1 MTPQRNLRLI
11 YAAAFLRSL
20 AIGLASVLLGIYLAR
35 LGFSASRIGLLI
47 GVGLAGTAVGTLVVS
62 LWADRVGR
70 RRALAGLSLLAAA
83 GGAGVGLASGFGAL
97 LGFAFLGMLNSM
109 GRDRGAAVALEQAIV
124 PQHVPAGR
132 RTVALSWYNLILD
145 AGHALGALA
154 GALPAALEHG
164 FGLGWH
170 TSYRAAFGLY
180 VLCFLASAVL
190 YLALGSGVEVE
201 AASAPHPPAA
211 RISPESKRVVTRL
224 AALFGLDS
232 FGGGFLT
239 DALLTYWFFR
249 RFGVAEAALGPLF
262 FAAHGLN
269 MVSYPVAAWLARR
282 VGLVNTMVFTHIP
295 SSLFL
300 IAVPFAPSFF
310 WAAGLYLAR
319 AALVEM
325 DVPTRQSY
333 VLAVVRPEERTFASG
348 ITTVARNAGWVTGPP
363 LAGYLMQQV
372 TLAAPLWIGGGAKIF
387 YDLLLY
393 AAFRH
398 LRPPEELAGAGAVAQ
413 GLDASALLEQKPPR

>member
-1 MTPQRNLRLI
+1 MTRMRNLRLI

-20 AIGLASVLLGIYLAR
+20 AIGLASVVLGIYLAR
-35 LGFSASRIGLLI
+35 LGFSASRIGLVI
-47 GVGLAGTAVGTLVVS
+47 GVGLAGVAVGTLVVS
-62 LWADRVGR
+62 LWADRMGR

-83 GGAGVGLASGFGAL
+83 GGAGVGLAGSLETF
-97 LGFAFLGMLNSM
+97 LGFAFLGMLNGM
-109 GRDRGAAVALEQAIV
+109 GRDRGAAVALEQAIL
-124 PQHVPAGR
+124 PQHVPAER
-132 RTVALSWYNLILD
+132 RTAALSWYNLILD

-154 GALPAALEHG
+154 GALPSALEYG
-164 FGLGWH
+164 FGLDWH
-170 TSYRAAFGLY
+170 ASYRAAFGLY
-180 VLCFLASAVL
+180 VLCFLGSAAL
-190 YLALGSGVEVE
+190 YLALGRGVELEE
-201 AASAPHPPAA
+201 AGAAHASPA

-249 RFGVAEAALGPLF
+249 RFGVSGAALGPLF
-262 FAAHGLN
+262 FAVHCLN

-310 WAAGLYLAR
+310 LAAGLYLAR

-348 ITTVARNAGWVTGPP
+348 ITTVARNAGWVSGPL

-372 TLAAPLWIGGGAKIF
+372 ALATPLWIGGGAKIF

-393 AAFRH
+393 GAFRH
-398 LRPPEELAGAGAVAQ
+398 HRPPEESARAGGAAGA
-413 GLDASALLEQKPPR
+413 SAPFKQKPPR